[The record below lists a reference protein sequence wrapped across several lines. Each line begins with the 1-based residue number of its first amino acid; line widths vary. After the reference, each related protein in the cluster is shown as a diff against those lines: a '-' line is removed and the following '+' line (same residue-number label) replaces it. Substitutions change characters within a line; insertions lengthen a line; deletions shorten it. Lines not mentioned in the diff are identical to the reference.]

1 MYGMFYNC
9 SALTSL
15 DVSNFDT
22 KQVTDMDSMFY
33 NCSHLMSVKFPG
45 EGKWASNARI
55 DIFNISY
62 APLDVA
68 SIQGLAVALATKT
81 TTATLTLKTS
91 AWEAAKAELMPD
103 GTTVEAYI
111 TAKGWTVSTSN

>member
-1 MYGMFYNC
+1 MSCMFDEC
-9 SALTSL
+9 IALT
-15 DVSNFDT
+15 
-22 KQVTDMDSMFY
+22 
-33 NCSHLMSVKFPG
+33 SVKFPG
-45 EGKWASNARI
+45 EGKWASNASI
-55 DIFNISY
+55 KTFDISA